1 MRENGYITEAEHRRA
16 VAEPLRVASR
26 NSIPGDA
33 QWFLDVAMDQLD
45 AQHGS
50 ATQSRVYTTLDP
62 DLQRAALDAVAEG
75 LPAVD
80 AQLRSRRLNERP
92 QVALIA
98 LDSHTGEVKA
108 VVGGRDFNV
117 SQFNH
122 VTAMRQPGSVFKP
135 FVYASAIQPGESR
148 DPFTAAST
156 VEDVPRSFSF
166 DGQIYEPSNH
176 GDHFHGTVTLRNA
189 LAKSM
194 NIAAVSVAEKV
205 GYKHVLEMARRA
217 GLNDRMR
224 ATPSIALGAYE
235 ATPLEMAAAYTIF
248 ANRGRYV
255 PPSLIREVRS
265 FRGELRHQ
273 SKRSSERVLTRE
285 AAFVMQDML
294 EEVLRSGT
302 AASARHKLRGR
313 AAGKT
318 GTSRDGWFVGY
329 TSNLICAV
337 WIGFDTNQDLD
348 LEGARSAMPVWTAF
362 MRAAGARSRY
372 REELDSAPKGVAV
385 VLIDTETGMRA
396 GADCPL
402 TRREYFIAG
411 TEPTIACTHDVIP
424 EEMPSVGDSAVVTV
438 SQDATV
444 NPLRGGSLGGATHR

>member
-1 MRENGYITEAEHRRA
+1 
-16 VAEPLRVASR
+16 
-26 NSIPGDA
+26 
-33 QWFLDVAMDQLD
+33 
-45 AQHGS
+45 
-50 ATQSRVYTTLDP
+50 
-62 DLQRAALDAVAEG
+62 
-75 LPAVD
+75 
-80 AQLRSRRLNERP
+80 
-92 QVALIA
+92 
-98 LDSHTGEVKA
+98 
-108 VVGGRDFNV
+108 
-117 SQFNH
+117 
-122 VTAMRQPGSVFKP
+122 
-135 FVYASAIQPGESR
+135 
-148 DPFTAAST
+148 
-156 VEDVPRSFSF
+156 
-166 DGQIYEPSNH
+166 
-176 GDHFHGTVTLRNA
+176 
-189 LAKSM
+189 M

-224 ATPSIALGAYE
+224 ATPSLALGAYE

-396 GADCPL
+396 AADCPL

-411 TEPTIACTHDVIP
+411 TEPTIPCTHDVIP
-424 EEMPSVGDSAVVTV
+424 GEMPTVGDSAVVTV

-444 NPLRGGSLGGATHR
+444 NPLRGGSLGGGTHR